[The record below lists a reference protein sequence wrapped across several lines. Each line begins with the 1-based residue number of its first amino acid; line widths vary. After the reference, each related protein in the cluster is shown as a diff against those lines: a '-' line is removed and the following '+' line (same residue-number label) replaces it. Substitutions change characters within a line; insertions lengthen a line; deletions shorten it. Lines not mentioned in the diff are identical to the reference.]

1 MRFISPEKILSVIEM
16 IKTNDLAQTVRVS
29 IVSPQKIFWRFIT
42 NKTEILKRVDQE

>member
-1 MRFISPEKILSVIEM
+1 MSPISPEKILSVIGM
-16 IKTNDLAQTVRVS
+16 IKINGLAQTVRVS